1 MGCFCN
7 RCFSVRQPKWIP
19 PWSSVVF
26 EIRGVAGFFFWVETG
41 LLFKYPVLKKKK
53 DRKQILFRCH
63 TDHKRF
69 DLKIKRVTCHLMV
82 GLGIYYPLALV

>member
-1 MGCFCN
+1 
-7 RCFSVRQPKWIP
+7 
-19 PWSSVVF
+19 
-26 EIRGVAGFFFWVETG
+26 